1 LVDHSLVQSEPAGG
15 ESMRY
20 RMLEPFRQYGAAR
33 LAAAGDRE
41 LIRCRHAE
49 HFLWRS
55 PVGVTGSFVA
65 TAVWPC

>member
-1 LVDHSLVQSEPAGG
+1 
-15 ESMRY
+15 MRY